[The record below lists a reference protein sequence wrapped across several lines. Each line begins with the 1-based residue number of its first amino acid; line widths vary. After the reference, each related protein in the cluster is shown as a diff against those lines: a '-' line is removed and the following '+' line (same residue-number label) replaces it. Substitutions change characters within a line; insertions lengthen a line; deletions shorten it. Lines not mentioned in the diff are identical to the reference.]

1 MKYITKIL
9 SIENYRIETEWSDS
23 QIRIIDLENFVL
35 SKSNNPNSTIAKLA
49 DLNVFN
55 RVKCGNDTLYWE
67 GLINCVDEF
76 GNECVGDLDL
86 APELLLDLSYMP
98 MKKAV

>member
-23 QIRIIDLENFVL
+23 QIRIIDLETFVL
-35 SKSNNPNSTIAKLA
+35 SKSSNPYSTIAKLA

-67 GLINCVDEF
+67 GLINYVNEF

-98 MKKAV
+98 LKKAV